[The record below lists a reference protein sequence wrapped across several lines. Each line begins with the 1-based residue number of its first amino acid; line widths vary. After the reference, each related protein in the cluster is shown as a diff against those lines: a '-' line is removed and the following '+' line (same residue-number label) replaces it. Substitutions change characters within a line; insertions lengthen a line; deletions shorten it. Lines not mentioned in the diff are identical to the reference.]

1 MYSLGRGTDGRL
13 GLGEDNAPE
22 AISLPTLIPA
32 LTDSRIVQVAAGL
45 STAYAVAADGKLH
58 AWGCGVNYQLG
69 TGSTDDLYE
78 PQPLE
83 HMVIDGKKS
92 DFSSKAVYVSAG
104 GQHVTVTIRKT
115 V

>member
-1 MYSLGRGTDGRL
+1 MGRGSDGRL

-22 AISLPTLIPA
+22 AIPLPTLIPA
-32 LTDSRIVQVAAGL
+32 LADLQTVQVAAGL
-45 STAYAVAADGKLH
+45 STAYAVTNDGKLH

-69 TGSTDDLYE
+69 TGNADDLFE
-78 PQPLE
+78 PQPIE

-92 DFSSKAVYVSAG
+92 DFNSKAVYVSAG
-104 GQHVTVTIRKT
+104 GQHATVTIRKT